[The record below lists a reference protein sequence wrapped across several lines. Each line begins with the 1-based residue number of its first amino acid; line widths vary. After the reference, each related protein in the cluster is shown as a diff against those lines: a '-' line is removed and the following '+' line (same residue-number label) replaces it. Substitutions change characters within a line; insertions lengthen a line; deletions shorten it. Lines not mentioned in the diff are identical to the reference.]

1 MKICPKCQKTYS
13 DENLNFC
20 LNDGTLLTQMSKPE
34 DALPATVFINQPRP
48 TDPNENFG
56 RQTAVQNDWNN
67 QNQFSMQQPKK
78 KSKTWIWVLGI
89 LGGLVLLCGGGL
101 VGFIALVANMDES
114 NSNVT
119 TYENRKISVSPS
131 AAPVDRTNV
140 NDIDLSVFD
149 KKFPEYG
156 TLEYKDN
163 ELIMS
168 SKRKGTYFVLV
179 PTRNYKTENA
189 AARITV
195 RNVDEE
201 DSRLGFGLVFHSA
214 NQPLKQD
221 YAFLIDS
228 EGKKYRIVRH
238 DNQKEIDEIEWTK
251 SSAIKDGTQENVLEV
266 RDTNGNMEFF
276 INGESVTIL
285 KNTDGYK
292 GGVAGFYAGDAI
304 PVAFS
309 RLEVSN

>member
-20 LNDGTLLTQMSKPE
+20 LNDGTLLTQMSKAE
-34 DALPATVFINQPRP
+34 DSLPATVFINQPRP

-56 RQTAVQNDWNN
+56 RQSSAQSDWNN
-67 QNQFSMQQPKK
+67 QNQISMQQPPK

-101 VGFIALVANMDES
+101 VGFIALVASIDES
-114 NSNVT
+114 NSNIT
-119 TYENRKISVSPS
+119 TSENRKISVSPS
-131 AAPVDRTNV
+131 AAPIDRTNFR
-140 NDIDLSVFD
+140 NIDLSVFD

-156 TLEYKDN
+156 SLEYKDN

-179 PTRNYKTENA
+179 PTKNYKSENA
-189 AARITV
+189 VSRITV

-201 DSRLGFGLVFHSA
+201 DSSLGFGLVFHSA

-228 EGKKYRIVRH
+228 EDKKYRVVRH
-238 DNQKEIDEIEWTK
+238 DNQKEIDEVNWTK
-251 SSAIKDGTQENVLEV
+251 SSAIKDGTRENVLEV
-266 RDTNGNMEFF
+266 RDNGGNMEFF
-276 INGESVTIL
+276 INGQPVTTL
-285 KNTDGYK
+285 KNTEGYK
-292 GGVAGFYAGDAI
+292 GGVTGFYAGDAI

-309 RLEVSN
+309 HLEVSN

>member
-20 LNDGTLLTQMSKPE
+20 LNDGTLLTQMSKSE
-34 DALPATVFINQPRP
+34 DSLPATVFMNQPRP

-56 RQTAVQNDWNN
+56 SQPTVQSDWNK
-67 QNQFSMQQPKK
+67 QNQFSMQPPPK

-89 LGGLVLLCGGGL
+89 LGGLFLICGGGL

-119 TYENRKISVSPS
+119 TSENRKISASPS
-131 AAPVDRTNV
+131 VAPKEKDNFKG
-140 NDIDLSVFD
+140 IDLSVFD

-156 TLEYKDN
+156 NLEYKDD

-189 AARITV
+189 ATRITV

-221 YAFLIDS
+221 YAFLINS
-228 EGKKYRIVRH
+228 EDKKYRVVRH
-238 DNQKEIDEIEWTK
+238 NLQKEIDEIEWTK

-266 RDTNGNMEFF
+266 RDDGGNMEFF
-276 INGESVTIL
+276 INGESVTTL

-292 GGVAGFYAGDAI
+292 GGVTGFYAGDAI

-309 RLEVSN
+309 KLEVSN